1 MAVSLLPETQWAR
14 LRRWHDQN
22 GRHELPWRRTR
33 DPWQVF
39 TAEFLLART
48 HAHAVAK
55 VYPEITIRFPGPES
69 VLSNALDWR
78 ELTSSLGL
86 KSRLER
92 FQGACEIL
100 ISRYNSKVPSDRG
113 ELLELP
119 GVGHYITAAVRNFAF
134 DIPEVIVDTNTMRL
148 ANRISGVP
156 VDKSSHKSRIARSQV
171 ALLGRNPLGQS
182 RVRNYAL
189 LDLAGLVC
197 RPSNPDCLNCPI
209 YRCCAA
215 NSDGISGNNQ

>member
-1 MAVSLLPETQWAR
+1 MPVSLIPESQWAR
-14 LRRWHDQN
+14 LRKWHDLN

-55 VYPEITIRFPGPES
+55 VYPEITLRFTGPEG
-69 VLSNALDWR
+69 VLSGTSDWNK
-78 ELTSSLGL
+78 LTSSLGL
-86 KSRLER
+86 QSRLER
-92 FQGACEIL
+92 FTGACEIL
-100 ISRYNSKVPSDRG
+100 ISRYNSKVPSGRG

-134 DIPEVIVDTNTMRL
+134 DIPEVIVDTNTIRL

-156 VDKSSHKSRIARSQV
+156 VDKSGHKSKIARSQV
-171 ALLGRNPLGQS
+171 GLLGRNPLGQS
-182 RVRNYAL
+182 QVRNYAL
-189 LDLAGLVC
+189 LDLAALVC
-197 RPSNPDCLNCPI
+197 TPSNPDCLNCPI

-215 NSDGISGNNQ
+215 KSDGFSGNN